1 MILEKSR
8 LVLESLVSSR
18 VLDGTT
24 AEQAYSIIDNGGV
37 VGLADPFLTVE
48 TVQRTENCDGL
59 IVLAVKTSSG
69 GLRRRPYRYYL
80 EEYPCVKREVASRIA
95 RDVFHSFPS
104 VLEHCYASFLVEGCS
119 RVCTHQLVRHRI
131 ASYTQESLRFVAP
144 DPAEE
149 LELVSDAISTLENV
163 RRMRTSLRAEHF
175 EDVLEFVWER
185 FVLPPF
191 LNDGEEAFKYTK
203 MILENY
209 RNYLVL
215 LADGLKREEARRL
228 LPISVRS
235 RILITANLRSWKH
248 IITMRTDP
256 RAQPEIRLVARI
268 IDTILGRRY
277 SWWEESQP
285 LSLSP

>member
-8 LVLESLVSSR
+8 MVLEGLAPILDARTVEKAYR
-18 VLDGTT
+18 VVG
-24 AEQAYSIIDNGGV
+24 NGGV

-48 TVQRTENCDGL
+48 HVQSSDNCTGL

-80 EEYPCVKREVASRIA
+80 EEYPVSKRDVAFRVA
-95 RDVFHSFPS
+95 RDVYSSFPS

-131 ASYTQESLRFVAP
+131 ASYTQESLRYVAP
-144 DPAEE
+144 DPVEE

-163 RRMRTSLRAEHF
+163 RRMRTTMRAEYF
-175 EDVLEFVWER
+175 EDVLEFAWER
-185 FVLPPF
+185 FVFPPF

-209 RNYLVL
+209 RNYLLL
-215 LADGLKREEARRL
+215 LAGGVRREEARRL
-228 LPISVRS
+228 LPLSVRS

-248 IITMRTDP
+248 IIEMRTDP
-256 RAQPEIRLVARI
+256 RAQPEIRLITRI
-268 IDTILGRRY
+268 IDNLIKKKY
-277 SWWEESQP
+277 SWWVESQP
-285 LSLSP
+285 LSFSP